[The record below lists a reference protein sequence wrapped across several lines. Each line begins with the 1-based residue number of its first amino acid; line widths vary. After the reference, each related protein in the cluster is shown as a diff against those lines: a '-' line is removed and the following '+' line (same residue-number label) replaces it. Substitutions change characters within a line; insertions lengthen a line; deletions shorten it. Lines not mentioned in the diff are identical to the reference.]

1 MKFSFEMLFIVLI
14 IGSLTK
20 CKDKNN
26 IENMEDLFEDPIV
39 AEFKDQKLKLSDISS
54 MMPQFESSSD
64 SIQFL
69 SHYSEKWLKDLSF
82 LEKAKMESTSTPEID
97 ALVEDYKNSLLLTK
111 YEEKLINSS
120 IDSQVTEK
128 ELLNYYDQKKGE
140 YKLDESIIRLMFVK
154 ISKSGFDEKA
164 FDPLWNK
171 SNDKNQ
177 NELLKYCQNNAELFL
192 LQPDKWYKW
201 KEIADILPSKFISQ
215 ANLHSGMQ
223 REFADFKFHYFIKI
237 KEVVR
242 PNEKPPISYFSMQAE
257 KSILH
262 DRAKNLI
269 EKEKQIQYEKM
280 LNQKIARQHIK

>member
-1 MKFSFEMLFIVLI
+1 M
-14 IGSLTK
+14 

-26 IENMEDLFEDPIV
+26 IENIEDLYEDAII
-39 AEFKDQKLKLSDISS
+39 AEFKEQKLKLSDISS
-54 MMPQFESSSD
+54 MLPQFETAED
-64 SIQFL
+64 SIRFL
-69 SHYSEKWLKDLSF
+69 TQYSEKWLKDLSF
-82 LEKAKMESTSTPEID
+82 LEKAKSESISTPEID
-97 ALVEDYKNSLLLTK
+97 ELVEDYKNSLILTN

-140 YKLDESIIRLMFVK
+140 YKLEESIIRLMFVK
-154 ISKSGFDEKA
+154 ISKVGFDGKV
-164 FDPLWNK
+164 FDPLWSK
-171 SNDKNQ
+171 SNINNH
-177 NELLKYCQNNAELFL
+177 NELLKYCQNNAEFFL
-192 LQPDKWYKW
+192 LQADKWYKW
-201 KEIADILPSKFISQ
+201 KEIADIIPSKFLSQ
-215 ANLHSGMQ
+215 SNLHTGMQ

-269 EKEKQIQYEKM
+269 EKEKKVQYEKM
-280 LNQKIARQHIK
+280 LNQKIAKQHIK